1 MSTEYLLTR
10 GISVLP
16 FGGFIVRQ
24 SKMPASNAHVVVI
37 GAGVIGLQTAV
48 TFLENGYRVTV
59 IAKHVPGD
67 KSSDYT
73 SPWAGAQWRT
83 HSTAQDLEYQKWD
96 LASYTRWFQTV
107 DEEKKEPGQATKS
120 GLATF
125 NNVVYWTE
133 NDEEIANGPE
143 NVWFAPHMRSFEVL
157 PKSSLLK
164 GAIAGARY
172 DAISIDT
179 TVYLPF
185 LVDRI
190 TSLKGRIIKAELPTA
205 NGQAGALA
213 AAARLLP
220 VYDINTPIS
229 AFVNA
234 SGILARELV
243 PDPAV
248 HPIRG
253 QTVLVRGIPAQLR
266 TIIRGQGVSYVI
278 PRAASNSTILGGTK
292 QVGNWSQEPDDATT
306 KWILESCKELAP
318 ELLNEKGEF
327 EVLSVNVGFRPGR
340 TGGPRLEVEEV
351 QTEAGKFIVCHE
363 YGHAG
368 AGYQLSFGSA
378 EKVLGL
384 LNDHFEKSA
393 TRSKL

>member
-1 MSTEYLLTR
+1 
-10 GISVLP
+10 
-16 FGGFIVRQ
+16 
-24 SKMPASNAHVVVI
+24 MPVANAHVVVI

-48 TFLENGYRVTV
+48 TFLENGYDVTV

-67 KSSDYT
+67 KSSEYT

-83 HSTAQDLEYQKWD
+83 HSTAQDFELKKWD

-107 DEEKKEPGQATKS
+107 DEEKKKPGQATKS
-120 GLATF
+120 GLAKF

-133 NDEEIANGPE
+133 KDEEISNGPE
-143 NVWFAPHMRSFEVL
+143 NVWFAPHMRSFEVIPPASL
-157 PKSSLLK
+157 PKR
-164 GAIAGARY
+164 AVAGARY
-172 DAISIDT
+172 DAITIDT
-179 TVYLPF
+179 TVYLAY

-190 TSLKGRIIKAELPTA
+190 TVLRGRVIKAELPTT
-205 NGQAGALA
+205 NGLAGALA
-213 AAARLLP
+213 TAARLLP
-220 VYDINTPIS
+220 VYGVNTPIS

-243 PDPAV
+243 PDSAV

-253 QTVLVRGIPAQLR
+253 QTVLVRGVPAQLR

-292 QVGNWSQEPDDATT
+292 QVGNWDQEPDDATT
-306 KWILESCKELAP
+306 KWILGSCKELAP

-351 QTEAGKFIVCHE
+351 QTEAGRFVVCHE

-378 EKVLGL
+378 EKTLGL
-384 LNDHFEKSA
+384 LNNHFEKKTA
-393 TRSKL
+393 RSKL

>member
-1 MSTEYLLTR
+1 M
-10 GISVLP
+10 
-16 FGGFIVRQ
+16 
-24 SKMPASNAHVVVI
+24 
-37 GAGVIGLQTAV
+37 
-48 TFLENGYRVTV
+48 
-59 IAKHVPGD
+59 
-67 KSSDYT
+67 
-73 SPWAGAQWRT
+73 
-83 HSTAQDLEYQKWD
+83 QKWD

-107 DEEKKEPGQATKS
+107 DEEKKKPGQATKS
-120 GLATF
+120 GLAKF

-133 NDEEIANGPE
+133 KDEEISNGPE
-143 NVWFAPHMRSFEVL
+143 HVWFAPHVRSFEVIPSSSL
-157 PKSSLLK
+157 PKD
-164 GAIAGARY
+164 AVAGARY
-172 DAISIDT
+172 DSITIDT
-179 TVYLPF
+179 TVYLAY
-185 LVDRI
+185 LVHRI
-190 TSLKGRIIKAELPTA
+190 TSLRGRVIKAELPTA
-205 NGQAGALA
+205 NGLAGALA
-213 AAARLLP
+213 TAARLLP
-220 VYDINTPIS
+220 VYRVNTPIS

-253 QTVLVRGIPAQLR
+253 QTVLVRGVPAQLR

-292 QVGNWSQEPDDATT
+292 QVGNWDREPDDATT

-351 QTEAGKFIVCHE
+351 QTQAGRFVVCHE

-368 AGYQLSFGSA
+368 AGYQLSVGSA
-378 EKVLGL
+378 EKTLGL
-384 LNDHFEKSA
+384 LEDHFEKKTA
-393 TRSKL
+393 LSKL